1 MHQTSLEYSV
11 KRTPRS
17 EFIPIRNLNY
27 HVLVWGESS
36 TTTPST
42 AHTLPPLVLMH
53 GWMDVAASY
62 QFMVDALSE
71 AFFANRLIIAAD
83 WRGYGK
89 TWQAERSA
97 EPPQASSTPSGGSEA
112 RATAS
117 VGAHSHTDNYWF
129 PDYLADLD
137 FLLDHYAPNQPV
149 DLVGH
154 SMGGNVVMMYAGS
167 RPERIHR
174 LVNLEG
180 FGMPENRPSQAPTRY
195 AKWMDELKSLQR
207 GDLALKAYDTS
218 AGVAR
223 RLMKTNPRLARDEAG
238 ISKANWLATHW
249 AAENA
254 AGQWEILGDP
264 AHKIT
269 NANLSNL
276 AEALELY
283 KCITAPVLA
292 VEASDDS
299 MSTWWKGKYSLDQY
313 HERLKS
319 VPNCTIAVIN
329 DAGHMLH
336 HDQPQVLA
344 GMVETFVSR

>member
-1 MHQTSLEYSV
+1 MLQCTKHLLIQRQA
-11 KRTPRS
+11 RTEKDKS

-36 TTTPST
+36 ARRAATTLG
-42 AHTLPPLVLMH
+42 ADARLDGRGGVLPVH
-53 GWMDVAASY
+53 GG
-62 QFMVDALSE
+62 
-71 AFFANRLIIAAD
+71 R
-83 WRGYGK
+83 
-89 TWQAERSA
+89 AERGVFC
-97 EPPQASSTPSGGSEA
+97 QAPHHRRRLAWLWQNDG
-112 RATAS
+112 RA
-117 VGAHSHTDNYWF
+117 TDNYWF

-167 RPERIHR
+167 RPGRVRR

-180 FGMPENRPSQAPTRY
+180 FGMPENRPSQAPGRY

-207 GDLALKAYDTS
+207 GEMELKAYDTS

-238 ISKANWLATHW
+238 IAKANWLATHW

-264 AHKIT
+264 AHKII

-319 VPNCTIAVIN
+319 VPNCTVAVID

-336 HDQPQVLA
+336 HDQPEELA
-344 GMVETFVSR
+344 GMLEAFVSS